1 MAAKLHGRSRGAAL
15 SAALIGVSLSGIGAA
30 NPASPASP
38 ASQASTASPA
48 SLAPPADARHLLVEQ
63 GRYLATA
70 GDCISCHTRPNG
82 EAFSGGR
89 PLYTPFGVIY
99 SANITPDANTGIGAW
114 TEQQLERAMREG
126 IAADGTHLY
135 PAFPYTAY
143 TKVTDQDVHAI
154 YAYLRSLKAVNYTPP
169 KNKMPFPFGIRALLS
184 GWNMMFFDQG
194 RYIPVPS
201 RSAEWNRG
209 AYLTQGLG
217 HCGACHTPRNA
228 LGGERKSEALTGGDY
243 LDEIADEVVDNKI
256 TPMEESTVRPWAAAN
271 LTPAPSGLRAWSLD
285 EIAAYLKTGHSARAA
300 AFGPMSEVIGNSTSH
315 LSDSD
320 IRAIALYLKGLP
332 PVMQSV
338 PSQPAAGILRAGEI
352 VYTTRCGDCHLPTGL
367 GVPRAANAD
376 ASKTAP
382 PLAGGAALQSPNPAT
397 LINVV
402 LYGAHESILTDGS
415 WPKMS
420 GFELSVGLDD
430 EQIAALCTY
439 VRSSWG
445 NHAGAVDAAAVAK
458 QH

>member
-1 MAAKLHGRSRGAAL
+1 VTSGAGLKALLIRALPVRVLLIAAFLCGP
-15 SAALIGVSLSGIGAA
+15 
-30 NPASPASP
+30 NPAGA
-38 ASQASTASPA
+38 
-48 SLAPPADARHLLVEQ
+48 APPADAGQPLVEQ

-70 GDCISCHTRPNG
+70 GDCISCHTRPTG
-82 EAFSGGR
+82 EPFSGGR
-89 PLYTPFGVIY
+89 PLNTPFGVIY
-99 SANITPDANTGIGAW
+99 SANITPDRNAGIGTWSEFELA
-114 TEQQLERAMREG
+114 RAMREG

-143 TKVTDQDVHAI
+143 TKVSDQDVHAI
-154 YAYLRSLKAVNYTPP
+154 YAYLRSLKPVRYTPP
-169 KNKMPFPFGIRALLS
+169 KNKMPFPFSVRTLLS
-184 GWNMMFFDQG
+184 GWNMMFFEPG
-194 RYIPVPS
+194 RYRPVAS
-201 RSAEWNRG
+201 QSAEWNRG

-228 LGGERKSEALTGGDY
+228 LGGERNSEALTGGEY
-243 LDEIADEVVDNKI
+243 LDEIVDEVLDNRI
-256 TPMEESTVRPWAAAN
+256 TPMDERTVRLWASAN
-271 LTPAPSGLRAWSLD
+271 LTPAPGGLGAWSLD
-285 EIAAYLKTGHSARAA
+285 AIAAYLKTGHSARAA

-315 LSDSD
+315 LSDYD
-320 IRAIALYLKGLP
+320 IHAIAVYLKSLLP
-332 PVMQSV
+332 ATQSAPGK
-338 PSQPAAGILRAGEI
+338 PSADARKAGEI
-352 VYTTRCGDCHLPTGL
+352 VYTTRCADCHLPTGL
-367 GVPRAANAD
+367 GMPRAADAD

-382 PLAGGAALQSPNPAT
+382 PLAGNAALQSPNPAT

-402 LYGAHESILTDGS
+402 LYGAHEAVQSDGS

-445 NHAGAVDAAAVAK
+445 NQAAAVTAAQVAK

>member
-1 MAAKLHGRSRGAAL
+1 MNFGASLSAGLLGVAAIAATAATAAL
-15 SAALIGVSLSGIGAA
+15 SA
-30 NPASPASP
+30 
-38 ASQASTASPA
+38 
-48 SLAPPADARHLLVEQ
+48 DAHRSLVEQ
-63 GRYLATA
+63 GRYLAAA
-70 GDCISCHTRPNG
+70 GDCVSCHTRPNG
-82 EAFSGGR
+82 EPFAGGR
-89 PLYTPFGVIY
+89 ALNTPFGVIY
-99 SANITPDANTGIGAW
+99 SANITPARPAGIGAW
-114 TEQQLERAMREG
+114 TLQQFARAMREG

-143 TKVTDQDVHAI
+143 TKVTDADIHAI
-154 YAYLRSLKAVNYTPP
+154 YAYLQSLKPVRYTPP
-169 KNKMPFPFGIRALLS
+169 TNKMRFPFGIRTFLT
-184 GWNMMFFDQG
+184 GWNMMFFEEG
-194 RYIPVPS
+194 RYSPNAS
-201 RSAEWNRG
+201 QSAEWNRG

-217 HCGACHTPRNA
+217 HCGACHTPRNF
-228 LGGERKSEALTGGDY
+228 LGGERHSAALTGGDY

-256 TPMEESTVRPWAAAN
+256 TPMEESTVRLWGSAN
-271 LTPAPSGLRAWSLD
+271 LTAAAGGLGAWSLE

-300 AFGPMSEVIGNSTSH
+300 AFGPMSEVIENSTSH
-315 LSDSD
+315 LSNSD
-320 IRAIALYLKGLP
+320 IHAIAVYLKSLP
-332 PVMQSV
+332 AAAQDASDK
-338 PSQPAAGILRAGEI
+338 PAAGLLRAGEI
-352 VYTTRCGDCHLPTGL
+352 VYTTRCADCHLPSGL
-367 GVPRAANAD
+367 GMPRTANAD

-382 PLAGGAALQSPNPAT
+382 PLAGSAALQSPNPAT

-402 LYGAHESILTDGS
+402 LYGAHEAVQSEDS